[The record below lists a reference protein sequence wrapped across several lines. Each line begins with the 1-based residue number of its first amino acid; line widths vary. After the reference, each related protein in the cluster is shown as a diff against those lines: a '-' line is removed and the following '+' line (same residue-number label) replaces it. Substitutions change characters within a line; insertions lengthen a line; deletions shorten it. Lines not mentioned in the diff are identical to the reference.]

1 MSNKITVVANLVKDP
16 EIRYT
21 QNGKAVVSLRLADTP
36 RSLNPATNEWED
48 GTTLWLTAVAW
59 DSLAEN
65 AAASLSKGM
74 KVVVTGSLTQRNY
87 KTKDGEDRIE
97 LEIKA
102 EEISPSL
109 RYATATVTK
118 KASTKSSGGSSAS
131 SSASQVVEE
140 DSGEPF

>member
-36 RSLNPATNEWED
+36 RALNPVTNEWED

-65 AAASLSKGM
+65 AAASLAKGM

-118 KASTKSSGGSSAS
+118 KTSNKAAGGSSAP
-131 SSASQVVEE
+131 AAAVEE
-140 DSGEPF
+140 SADEPF

>member
-74 KVVVTGSLTQRNY
+74 KVVVTGSLAQRNY

-118 KASTKSSGGSSAS
+118 KASGKSSGSVSS

-140 DSGEPF
+140 DGGEPF

>member
-74 KVVVTGSLTQRNY
+74 KVVVTGSLAQRNY

-118 KASTKSSGGSSAS
+118 KASSKSSGSVGS

-140 DSGEPF
+140 DGGEPF

>member
-1 MSNKITVVANLVKDP
+1 MANTFTVVGNLVKDP

-21 QNGKAVVSLRLADTP
+21 QNGKPVTTLRLADTP

-48 GTTLWLTAVAW
+48 GTTLWLSATVW

-74 KVVVTGSLTQRNY
+74 RVVVTGSLSQRNY
-87 KTKDGEDRIE
+87 TTKDGQERIE

-102 EEISPSL
+102 TEVSPSL
-109 RYATATVTK
+109 RYATAQVTRK
-118 KASTKSSGGSSAS
+118 SGGSVTS
-131 SSASQVVEE
+131 SPADMDDSQVGGE
-140 DSGEPF
+140 EPF

>member
-1 MSNKITVVANLVKDP
+1 
-16 EIRYT
+16 
-21 QNGKAVVSLRLADTP
+21 VVSLRLADTP
-36 RSLNPATNEWED
+36 RSLNPVTNEWED

-65 AAASLSKGM
+65 AAASLAKGM

-118 KASTKSSGGSSAS
+118 KASTKGS
-131 SSASQVVEE
+131 SSAVSSATVDDADQSSEA
-140 DSGEPF
+140 EPF

>member
-21 QNGKAVVSLRLADTP
+21 QSGKAVVSLRLADTP
-36 RSLNPATNEWED
+36 RSLNPVTNEWED

-65 AAASLSKGM
+65 AAASLAKGM

-87 KTKDGEDRIE
+87 KTKDGQDRIE

-109 RYATATVTK
+109 RWATATVTK
-118 KASTKSSGGSSAS
+118 KAGSGKS
-131 SSASQVVEE
+131 SSAPAVEN
-140 DSGEPF
+140 DSFDQSSESEPF

>member
-74 KVVVTGSLTQRNY
+74 KVVVTGSLAQRNY

-109 RYATATVTK
+109 RYATASVTK
-118 KASTKSSGGSSAS
+118 RSSGKSNSMPVVDNG
-131 SSASQVVEE
+131 ASQVVDD
-140 DSGEPF
+140 DSAEPF

>member
-36 RSLNPATNEWED
+36 RSLNPVTNEWED

-65 AAASLSKGM
+65 AAASLAKGM

-118 KASTKSSGGSSAS
+118 KASTKGGSPSV
-131 SSASQVVEE
+131 SSATVDDADQSSEA
-140 DSGEPF
+140 EPF

>member
-1 MSNKITVVANLVKDP
+1 MANTFTVVGNLVKDP

-21 QNGKAVVSLRLADTP
+21 QNGKPVTTLRLADTP

-48 GTTLWLTAVAW
+48 GTTLWLTATVW

-74 KVVVTGSLTQRNY
+74 RVIVTGSLSQRNY
-87 KTKDGEDRIE
+87 TTKDGQERIE

-102 EEISPSL
+102 TEVSPSL
-109 RYATATVTK
+109 RYATAQVTK
-118 KASTKSSGGSSAS
+118 KSGSGSSS
-131 SSASQVVEE
+131 SSSMVEASQDHEE
-140 DSGEPF
+140 EPF

>member
-36 RSLNPATNEWED
+36 RSLNPVTNEWED

-65 AAASLSKGM
+65 AAASLAKGM

-118 KASTKSSGGSSAS
+118 KASSKGSAPVSSAS
-131 SSASQVVEE
+131 VDDGDQSSEA
-140 DSGEPF
+140 EPF

>member
-1 MSNKITVVANLVKDP
+1 MANTFTVVGNLVKDP

-21 QNGKAVVSLRLADTP
+21 QNGKPVTTLRLADTP

-48 GTTLWLTAVAW
+48 GTTLWLSATVW

-74 KVVVTGSLTQRNY
+74 RVVVTGSLSQRNY
-87 KTKDGEDRIE
+87 STKDGQERIE

-102 EEISPSL
+102 TEVSPSL
-109 RYATATVTK
+109 RYATAQVTRK
-118 KASTKSSGGSSAS
+118 SGGSVKS
-131 SSASQVVEE
+131 SSADMNDPEV
-140 DSGEPF
+140 SGEEPF